1 MTTQELNKIRR
12 MMRKVAVI
20 SVELEK
26 MAFNVNKV
34 EAAFLYDASNYAD
47 ILGRKLDEISN
58 VE

>member
-1 MTTQELNKIRR
+1 MTTQELNKIKR

-26 MAFNVNKV
+26 MAFNGNKV

-47 ILGRKLDEISN
+47 IFGRKLDEISN